1 VQRADLVAVLEE
13 GRLVEVGRFE
23 ELQRAGGT
31 FQRLY
36 EAHRFRAAAAAT
48 SPAAEA

>member
-1 VQRADLVAVLEE
+1 VLEA

-23 ELQRAGGT
+23 ELQRTGGT

-36 EAHRFRAAAAAT
+36 DAHRFRAAPAA
-48 SPAAEA
+48 SPLAAEA